1 MERGTILWGVAGLL
15 AGFFLAKTF
24 ASAEQFAKS
33 VATDTA
39 SAGAARRR
47 VQALW

>member
-24 ASAEQFAKS
+24 ATAEQFAKT

-39 SAGAARRR
+39 SAGAAPRRIR
-47 VQALW
+47 ARW